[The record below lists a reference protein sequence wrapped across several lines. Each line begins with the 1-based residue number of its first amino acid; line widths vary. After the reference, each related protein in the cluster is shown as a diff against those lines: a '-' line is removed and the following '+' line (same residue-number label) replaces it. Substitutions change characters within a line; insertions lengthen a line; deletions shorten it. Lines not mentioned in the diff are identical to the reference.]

1 MKKYRPKTQ
10 LGKRLQGD
18 KRHRIII
25 YAVAGLVINLMYAFY
40 NGILGIMFRSIW
52 FMTLFAYYAVLSSMR
67 FGAVM
72 FERRIA
78 ADGGKAGNSESTDS
92 DAEIFV
98 MRFCGALLIL
108 LALILSGS
116 VYISMSRNIAVRHQE
131 IVMITIAAYTFYK
144 VTIAAVNSVKI
155 RKERSPLLSTI
166 RNIGSADAAVSLLS
180 LQRSMIAS
188 FGSGEADEL
197 YIMNVITGAAVFLFI
212 TALGIRMIFKKS
224 ERNDENGEIK
234 ISES

>member
-78 ADGGKAGNSESTDS
+78 ADGGKA
-92 DAEIFV
+92 
-98 MRFCGALLIL
+98 
-108 LALILSGS
+108 
-116 VYISMSRNIAVRHQE
+116 
-131 IVMITIAAYTFYK
+131 
-144 VTIAAVNSVKI
+144 
-155 RKERSPLLSTI
+155 
-166 RNIGSADAAVSLLS
+166 
-180 LQRSMIAS
+180 
-188 FGSGEADEL
+188 DEL
-197 YIMNVITGAAVFLFI
+197 YIMNVITGDAVFLFI
-212 TALGIRMIFKKS
+212 TALGIRI
-224 ERNDENGEIK
+224 I
-234 ISES
+234 ISV

>member
-10 LGKRLQGD
+10 LGKRLKED

-25 YAVAGLVINLMYAFY
+25 YAVGGLVINLMYAFY

-52 FMTLFAYYAVLSSMR
+52 FMTMFAYYAVLSSMR

-78 ADGGKAGNSESTDS
+78 ADSGE
-92 DAEIFV
+92 AEIFV

-131 IVMITIAAYTFYK
+131 IVMITIATYTFYK
-144 VTIAAVNSVKI
+144 VTIAVVNSVKI
-155 RKERSPLLSTI
+155 RKEGSPLLSTI

-188 FGSGEADEL
+188 FGSGEGGEL

-234 ISES
+234 IDKGE